1 MATSR
6 QKEGIYTGDWLTALL
21 IVTQPW
27 LVKSAADE
35 HSCSENQSKD
45 VQACMHIGS
54 LCLQNMRWQFKE
66 LHTSFKTEVL
76 LIFAAPGRTEVV
88 YVFTVG
94 TQQVRNVERHRK
106 KIDHNW

>member
-21 IVTQPW
+21 IVTQPR

-35 HSCSENQSKD
+35 HSCSESKATLRRRPSMS
-45 VQACMHIGS
+45 VSTEHEMAVERTS
-54 LCLQNMRWQFKE
+54 YVFKIA
-66 LHTSFKTEVL
+66 VL

-88 YVFTVG
+88 YTFTVG
-94 TQQVRNVERHRK
+94 AQ
-106 KIDHNW
+106 